1 VGFWTLD
8 RFSDIILVVAI
19 KGRRATYEE
28 RVSACEALE
37 NGIPA
42 DDVAKVLK
50 VSRASI
56 FEWQKTYRAR
66 GPEALR
72 TKKTRG
78 PRSKLDDGQMSQLYR
93 LIVGNDPRQLSF
105 GLALWTR
112 GMIQELIFRQFGIRL
127 SVVSV
132 GNVLGKLGMSPQR
145 PLYRAYEQD
154 PEKVAEWKEKTFP
167 QIQARAKKEGAAIFF
182 ADEASVRTNY
192 HAGTTW
198 APVGKTP
205 VVSGSGRTRSISM
218 VSAISPRGEL
228 HFQVY
233 ETGIR
238 QEEFLDFCKM
248 LVADAGRPVF
258 LIMDNSQVHR
268 ARILKAHAEQSNG
281 MLTLFFLPPYSPD
294 LNPDEWVWKNVKHDN
309 LGRASVKSEGELAK
323 FATTALA
330 SLKKMPEKLR
340 SFFGDPALRYI
351 RDLTAGVQKLISA
364 LDHGTIPS
372 GGCLPHG
379 RAGMPRASVP

>member
-1 VGFWTLD
+1 M
-8 RFSDIILVVAI
+8 AI

-37 NGIPA
+37 NGVSA
-42 DDVAKVLK
+42 DEIAKFLK
-50 VSRASI
+50 VSRSSI
-56 FEWQKTYRAR
+56 FEWQKTYRAH
-66 GPEALR
+66 GAEALR

-78 PRSKLDDGQMSQLYR
+78 PKSKLDDGQMSQLYR
-93 LIVGNDPRQLSF
+93 LIAGRDPRQLSF

-112 GMIQELIFRQFGIRL
+112 GMIQELIFRQFGVRL
-127 SVVSV
+127 STVSV
-132 GNVLGKLGMSPQR
+132 GNVLAKLGMSPQR

-167 QIQARAKKEGAAIFF
+167 QIQMRAKKEGAAIFF

-198 APVGKTP
+198 VPIGKTP
-205 VVSGSGRTRSISM
+205 VVAGSGRARSISM

-228 HFQVY
+228 HFEVH
-233 ETGIR
+233 ESGIR

-248 LVADAGRPVF
+248 LVADVGRPVF
-258 LIMDNSQVHR
+258 LIIDNSQVHR
-268 ARILKAHAEQSNG
+268 AKILKEYAAQSNG

-309 LGRASVKSEGELAK
+309 LGRASVKSERQLAE
-323 FATTALA
+323 FASTALA
-330 SLKKMPEKLR
+330 RLKGMPDKLR
-340 SFFGDPALRYI
+340 SFFADPALGYI
-351 RDLTAGVQKLISA
+351 RSLVAESRNLFS
-364 LDHGTIPS
+364 P
-372 GGCLPHG
+372 
-379 RAGMPRASVP
+379 

>member
-1 VGFWTLD
+1 M
-8 RFSDIILVVAI
+8 AI

-37 NGIPA
+37 NGISA
-42 DDVAKVLK
+42 DDITKVLK
-50 VSRASI
+50 VSRSSV
-56 FEWQKTYRAR
+56 FEWHKVYRAH
-66 GPEALR
+66 GAEALR

-78 PRSKLDDGQMSQLYR
+78 PKSKLDSGQMSQLYR

-127 SVVSV
+127 SIVSV
-132 GNVLGKLGMSPQR
+132 GNILAKLGMSPQR

-154 PEKVAEWKEKTFP
+154 PEKVADWKENIFP
-167 QIQARAKKEGAAIFF
+167 QIQAKAKKEGATIFF

-205 VVSGSGRTRSISM
+205 VVMGSGKTRSISM
-218 VSAISPRGEL
+218 ISAISPRGEL

-238 QEEFLDFCKM
+238 QEEFLEFCKV
-248 LVADAGRPVF
+248 LVTDTGRPVF

-268 ARILKAHAEQSNG
+268 AKILKAYAEQSGG

-309 LGRASVKSEGELAK
+309 LGRASVKSESELAE
-323 FATTALA
+323 FADAALA
-330 SLKKMPEKLR
+330 RLRSLPEKIR
-340 SFFGDPALRYI
+340 SFFRDPALRYI
-351 RDLTAGVQKLISA
+351 Q
-364 LDHGTIPS
+364 
-372 GGCLPHG
+372 
-379 RAGMPRASVP
+379 ASTS

>member
-1 VGFWTLD
+1 M
-8 RFSDIILVVAI
+8 AI

-28 RVSACEALE
+28 RLSACEALE
-37 NGIPA
+37 KGVSA

-56 FEWQKTYRAR
+56 FEWQKVYRAH
-66 GPEALR
+66 GAEALR

-78 PRSKLDDGQMSQLYR
+78 PDSKLSDGQMSQLYR
-93 LIVGNDPRQLSF
+93 LVAGNDPRQLSF

-112 GMIQELIFRQFGIRL
+112 GMIQELIFRQFGVRL
-127 SVVSV
+127 SLVSV

-145 PLYRAYEQD
+145 PLYRSYEQD
-154 PEKVAEWKEKTFP
+154 PEKVAEWKQKTFP

-205 VVSGSGRTRSISM
+205 VVSGTGRTRSISM
-218 VSAISPRGEL
+218 VSAVSPRGEL
-228 HFQVY
+228 HFQVH

-238 QEEFLDFCKM
+238 QEEFLEFCKM
-248 LVADAGRPVF
+248 LLADVGRPVF

-268 ARILKAHAEQSNG
+268 AKILKAYADGSNG
-281 MLTLFFLPPYSPD
+281 MLSLFFLPPYSPN

-309 LGRASVKSEGELAK
+309 LGRASVKSESELAE
-323 FATTALA
+323 FAIAALA
-330 SLKKMPEKLR
+330 RLRELPEKVR
-340 SFFGDPALRYI
+340 AFFGDPSLRYI
-351 RDLTAGVQKLISA
+351 RESPA
-364 LDHGTIPS
+364 
-372 GGCLPHG
+372 
-379 RAGMPRASVP
+379 

>member
-1 VGFWTLD
+1 M
-8 RFSDIILVVAI
+8 AI
-19 KGRRATYEE
+19 KGRRATFDE

-37 NGIPA
+37 NGVPA
-42 DDVAKVLK
+42 DDVAKVLQ
-50 VSRASI
+50 VARSSV
-56 FEWQKTYRAR
+56 FDWWHTYRTR
-66 GPEALR
+66 GKEGLR

-78 PRSKLDDGQMSQLYR
+78 PESKLTDGQMSQLYR
-93 LIVGNDPRQLSF
+93 LITGSDPRQLSF

-112 GMIQELIFRQFGIRL
+112 GMIQELILRQFGVRL
-127 SVVSV
+127 SIASV
-132 GNVLGKLGMSPQR
+132 GNVLRKLGMSPQR

-167 QIQARAKKEGAAIFF
+167 QIQARAKKEGATIFF
-182 ADEASVRTNY
+182 ADEASVRTSY

-205 VVSGSGRTRSISM
+205 VVSGSGKTRSISM

-258 LIMDNSQVHR
+258 LIVDNSQVHR
-268 ARILKAHAEQSNG
+268 AKILKAHAEQSKG

-309 LGRASVKSEGELAK
+309 LGRASVKSESELAQ
-323 FATTALA
+323 FASIAL
-330 SLKKMPEKLR
+330 SKLKEMPDKLR

-351 RDLTAGVQKLISA
+351 RDLAIGVQKHIFT
-364 LDHGTIPS
+364 LDHRRTEFLSARPGPYAS
-372 GGCLPHG
+372 
-379 RAGMPRASVP
+379 RARRQWHSSTRHL

>member
-1 VGFWTLD
+1 M
-8 RFSDIILVVAI
+8 ILIVAI

-37 NGIPA
+37 NGISA
-42 DDVAKVLK
+42 DEVAEVLK
-50 VSRASI
+50 VSRASV
-56 FEWQKTYRAR
+56 FEWQKVYRAH
-66 GPEALR
+66 GADALK

-78 PRSKLDDGQMSQLYR
+78 PKSKLDDGQMSQLYR
-93 LIVGNDPRQLSF
+93 LIVGSDPRQLSF
-105 GLALWTR
+105 GMALWTR
-112 GMIQELIFRQFGIRL
+112 GMIQELILGQFGIRL
-127 SVVSV
+127 SIVSV
-132 GNVLGKLGMSPQR
+132 GNVLARLGMSPQR

-198 APVGKTP
+198 APVGRTP
-205 VVSGSGRTRSISM
+205 VVAASGRTRSISM

-233 ETGIR
+233 ESGIR
-238 QEEFLDFCKM
+238 KEEFLDFCKM
-248 LVADAGRPVF
+248 LVTDVGHPVF
-258 LIMDNSQVHR
+258 LVVDNSQVHR
-268 ARILKAHAEQSNG
+268 ARILKAYAEQSEG
-281 MLTLFFLPPYSPD
+281 MLTIFFLPPYSPD

-309 LGRASVKSEGELAK
+309 LGRTSAKSENELAQ
-323 FATTALA
+323 FASTAL
-330 SLKKMPEKLR
+330 SKLREMPEKLR

-351 RDLTAGVQKLISA
+351 RDLTGGVQKLIFS
-364 LDHGTIPS
+364 LDHGHFQGILNRF
-372 GGCLPHG
+372 C
-379 RAGMPRASVP
+379 PRS